1 MYRFLIEELY
11 KWKNTKDRKPLIL
24 MGARQ
29 VGKTWLMKEFG
40 NKYYKDTLYINF
52 EKETSI
58 KNVFDSE
65 LVPEKIIHRLENILN
80 VRITEETLIIF
91 DEIQEVPKALTSL
104 KYFCEEAPEY
114 DIVCAGSFL
123 GIGLHENVSFPVGKV
138 DILRLYPLNF
148 KEFLMAAGKENL
160 VRVLES
166 RDFNDICFYDEYY
179 KEAMREYFIVG
190 GMPECVNKYTE
201 TGNFYA
207 VRDIQEKILDTYEN
221 DFSKHAPLNTVPKI
235 RDVWHSVPNQLAKE
249 NKKFQYSVIKT
260 GGRKNEYANALLWL
274 LDCGFIHQIFRIKAV
289 RIPLEPYKDRNV
301 FKIFLSDIGLLGCLS
316 KTPVEVFLNDN
327 PLYIEFKG
335 TMAEQF
341 VCQEIISNTKTD
353 IAYYTNSNSTMEI
366 DFICQENSHLIPV
379 EVKSG
384 KNTKSVSLK
393 NFAEENSLGI
403 SLRLSLNKYTVNDR
417 ITDLPLYCACEI
429 EEFFK

>member
-1 MYRFLIEELY
+1 
-11 KWKNTKDRKPLIL
+11 

-52 EKETSI
+52 EKETSL

-91 DEIQEVPKALTSL
+91 DEIQEVPKVLTSL

-160 VRVLES
+160 KRVLES

-179 KEAMREYFIVG
+179 KEALTEYFIVG

-260 GGRKNEYANALLWL
+260 GGRKNEYSNALLWL
-274 LDCGFIHQIFRIKAV
+274 LDCGLIHQIFRIKAV

-301 FKIFLSDIGLLGCLS
+301 FKIYLSDIGLLGCLS

-366 DFICQENSHLIPV
+366 DFICQENSYLIPAL
-379 EVKSG
+379 VKSG
-384 KNTKSVSLK
+384 KHTKSVSLK

-403 SLRLSLNKYTVNDR
+403 SLRLSLNKYAVNDR

>member
-11 KWKNTKDRKPLIL
+11 KWKNTKGRKPMIL

-52 EKETSI
+52 EKETSL
-58 KNVFDSE
+58 KNVFDNE

-148 KEFLMAAGKENL
+148 KEFLMASGKENL
-160 VRVLES
+160 KKVLEN

-179 KEAMREYFIVG
+179 KEALREYFIVG

-301 FKIFLSDIGLLGCLS
+301 FKIYLSDIGLLGCLS

-384 KNTKSVSLK
+384 RNTKSVSLK
-393 NFAEENSLGI
+393 NFAEENNLGI

>member
-52 EKETSI
+52 EKETSL

-148 KEFLMAAGKENL
+148 KEFLMATEKENL
-160 VRVLES
+160 VRVLEN

-301 FKIFLSDIGLLGCLS
+301 FKIYLSDIGLLGCLS

-366 DFICQENSHLIPV
+366 DFICQKNSHLIPV

-393 NFAEENSLGI
+393 NFAEENSLGL